1 MCVYHH
7 SWVLQPGPAAA
18 HGHRSR
24 ALRSYGALRT
34 GCGGGF
40 AAFEQAIGVS
50 SACSISNDA
59 MSLVRWR

>member
-1 MCVYHH
+1 MCLCHH

-18 HGHRSR
+18 HEHRSR

-40 AAFEQAIGVS
+40 AAFEAGYRRFVGVF
-50 SACSISNDA
+50 D
-59 MSLVRWR
+59 L